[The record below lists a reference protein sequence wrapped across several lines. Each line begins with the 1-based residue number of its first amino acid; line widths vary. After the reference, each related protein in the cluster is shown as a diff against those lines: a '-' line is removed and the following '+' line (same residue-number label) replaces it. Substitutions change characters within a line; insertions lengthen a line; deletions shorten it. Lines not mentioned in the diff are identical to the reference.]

1 MTAEEPRRKSPAWLH
16 FRRFLARPRRVASL
30 FASSPRL
37 ARLIAG
43 QIRRDHGDYVIE
55 IGAGIGTVTGAI
67 LAAGI
72 PAEKLIAV
80 EIDKAM
86 AEHLRATYPDIRV
99 LACSAF
105 DLARALPPEVPG
117 CVGSIVCGLPIR
129 LFPAARQRELAEMM
143 MSLLRP
149 GGQILAYAHRLSSPI
164 DAGGTR
170 LAGRRLIFT
179 FHNLPPASVW
189 GYEPAAEG

>member
-1 MTAEEPRRKSPAWLH
+1 MTSEEPRRKSQAWLH

-43 QIRRDHGDYVIE
+43 QIRRDRDDYVIE
-55 IGAGIGTVTGAI
+55 IGAGTGTVTGAI

-72 PAEKLIAV
+72 PADRLIAV
-80 EIDKAM
+80 EIDGAM
-86 AEHLRATYPDIRV
+86 ADHVRATYPGIRV

-105 DLARALPPEVPG
+105 DLKDTLPPEVRG
-117 CVGSIVCGLPIR
+117 RVGSVVCGIPIGLLPV
-129 LFPAARQRELAEMM
+129 ARQRELAETM

-149 GGQILAYAHRLSSPI
+149 GGQILAYAHRLTSPI
-164 DAGGTR
+164 SAGGTR
-170 LAGRRLIFT
+170 LVGRRLAFT
-179 FHNLPPASVW
+179 LGNLPPASVW